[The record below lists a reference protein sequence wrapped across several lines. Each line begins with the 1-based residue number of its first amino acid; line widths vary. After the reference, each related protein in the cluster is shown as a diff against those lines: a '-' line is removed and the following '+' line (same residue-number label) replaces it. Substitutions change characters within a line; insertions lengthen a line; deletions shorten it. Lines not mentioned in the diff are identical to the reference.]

1 MMLLSTTARD
11 ACISIMKHYSDPI
24 HHTIASSSSSSSTN
38 NLSEEESLSSTSPPY
53 FDSVLGRP
61 MPELPPVSAFWYR
74 RLLDA
79 SAGTTTC
86 GSSMSSNE
94 STPNDATMM
103 TSRGAAFE
111 LLICYE
117 SVLHPCVKRRRT
129 NEHIDKYHIESETP
143 LNAVVEVVRNY
154 ELLVAH
160 LMRVESVG
168 EQALVDGGNIVNDE
182 SISSPMLLNTVN
194 NIDSKDSTKIYV
206 ITSIEANT
214 GEDSMHNPEHDVK
227 RIVATIADDI
237 LQWSVKLPKNDNLAL
252 FKVRNVILPCLLR
265 LIIHFVVLL
274 PSYKHRVSGAEFN
287 IMFRHCLAIAT
298 VSAVPFVGDGK
309 LKSGVFG
316 CGCLLDWISGRNID
330 ETIRSPEYNEFS
342 IAYTLNKCSLPPEL
356 PASLAT
362 SDFMTRSV
370 VDWSAAS
377 AHFGAPWVSAF
388 EQYAET
394 NQSSYQSN

>member
-1 MMLLSTTARD
+1 
-11 ACISIMKHYSDPI
+11 
-24 HHTIASSSSSSSTN
+24 
-38 NLSEEESLSSTSPPY
+38 
-53 FDSVLGRP
+53 
-61 MPELPPVSAFWYR
+61 
-74 RLLDA
+74 
-79 SAGTTTC
+79 
-86 GSSMSSNE
+86 
-94 STPNDATMM
+94 MM

-117 SVLHPCVKRRRT
+117 SVLHPCVRRRRT
-129 NEHIDKYHIESETP
+129 NEHIDKDHIESETP

-160 LMRVESVG
+160 LMRVETH
-168 EQALVDGGNIVNDE
+168 EQALVDGGNIVNDV
-182 SISSPMLLNTVN
+182 SISSP
-194 NIDSKDSTKIYV
+194 IDIRDSTKNPV
-206 ITSIEANT
+206 IKSSDASAETNN
-214 GEDSMHNPEHDVK
+214 MHNPEHDVR

-265 LIIHFVVLL
+265 LINHFVVLF

-298 VSAVPFVGDGK
+298 VSAVPFVGDGR

-330 ETIRSPEYNEFS
+330 ETIRSPEYNKFS

-388 EQYAET
+388 DYMRET
-394 NQSSYQSN
+394 INPLTNATQ

>member
-38 NLSEEESLSSTSPPY
+38 NPSEEESIAVVNVRLSSTTPPY

-129 NEHIDKYHIESETP
+129 NEHIDKDHM
-143 LNAVVEVVRNY
+143 VEVVRNY

-342 IAYTLNKCSLPPEL
+342 IAYTLNKCSLNFK
-356 PASLAT
+356 SNIQCISGNT
-362 SDFMTRSV
+362 
-370 VDWSAAS
+370 
-377 AHFGAPWVSAF
+377 HFSRCSCR
-388 EQYAET
+388 
-394 NQSSYQSN
+394 NC

>member
-1 MMLLSTTARD
+1 MVAPTARD

-38 NLSEEESLSSTSPPY
+38 NLSEEESIANVHLSSTSPPY

-79 SAGTTTC
+79 STGTATC

-117 SVLHPCVKRRRT
+117 SVLHPCVRRRRT
-129 NEHIDKYHIESETP
+129 NEHIDKDHIESETP

-168 EQALVDGGNIVNDE
+168 EQALVDGGNIVNDV
-182 SISSPMLLNTVN
+182 SISSP
-194 NIDSKDSTKIYV
+194 IDIRDSTKNPV
-206 ITSIEANT
+206 IKSSDASAETNN
-214 GEDSMHNPEHDVK
+214 MHNPEQDVK

-265 LIIHFVVLL
+265 LINHFVVLI

-298 VSAVPFVGDGK
+298 VSAVPFVGDGR

-316 CGCLLDWISGRNID
+316 CGCLLDWISGRNND
-330 ETIRSPEYNEFS
+330 NTIRSPEHNEFS

-388 EQYAET
+388 DNMRET
-394 NQSSYQSN
+394 DFF

>member
-1 MMLLSTTARD
+1 MMAATARD
-11 ACISIMKHYSDPI
+11 ACISLVKHYSDPI

-38 NLSEEESLSSTSPPY
+38 NLSEEESIAVVNVHLSSTSPPY

-61 MPELPPVSAFWYR
+61 IPELPPVSAFWCR

-79 SAGTTTC
+79 SSGTATC
-86 GSSMSSNE
+86 GSSISSNE

-117 SVLHPCVKRRRT
+117 SVLHPCVRRRRT
-129 NEHIDKYHIESETP
+129 NEHIDKDHIESETP

-160 LMRVESVG
+160 LMRVETH
-168 EQALVDGGNIVNDE
+168 EQALVDGGNIVNDV
-182 SISSPMLLNTVN
+182 SISSP
-194 NIDSKDSTKIYV
+194 IDIRDSTKNPV
-206 ITSIEANT
+206 IKSSDASAETNN
-214 GEDSMHNPEHDVK
+214 MHNPEHDVR

-265 LIIHFVVLL
+265 LINHFVVLF

-298 VSAVPFVGDGK
+298 VSAVPFVGDGR

-330 ETIRSPEYNEFS
+330 ETIRSPEYNKFS

-388 EQYAET
+388 DYMRET
-394 NQSSYQSN
+394 INPLTNATQ